1 MFMNEINKKRNMLV
15 VKHNDL
21 IQKISYNLTATEQK
35 LIIYIISKI
44 KPTAKDLDKIEIKVN
59 DFCSICG
66 IDKTYFYSEFKKI
79 IDNLDN
85 KSYWIQTE
93 KKLFKFRWFSEA
105 EYINGQGKVKI
116 LLNTNLK
123 QYLIDLKEHFTE
135 YELYNILALKSK
147 HSIRLFELFKSY
159 SYQNYVSF
167 EVEEFK
173 KLLHINSTTYKNFNN
188 LKVKVLE
195 KAILEINK
203 YTELEVEY
211 KTIKKGKK
219 IVEIIFHIKKKDSL
233 DSWRSYKNTIDKIN
247 ESNNKLKQKITVC
260 DLFKYDIKE

>member
-1 MFMNEINKKRNMLV
+1 MKDKDRSMLV

-21 IQKISYNLTATEQK
+21 IQKVSYNLTATEQK
-35 LIIYIISKI
+35 LIIYVISKI
-44 KPTAKDLDKIEIKVN
+44 KQTDKELDKIEIRVD

-66 IDKTYFYSEFKKI
+66 IDKTYFYTEFKEI

-85 KSYWIQTE
+85 KSYWVQTD

-105 EYINGQGKVKI
+105 EYINGEGKVKV

-123 QYLIDLKEHFTE
+123 QYLIDLKKHFTE

-159 SYQNYVSF
+159 SYQSYISF
-167 EVEEFK
+167 NIEKFR
-173 KLLHINSTTYKNFNN
+173 KLLYIDTVTYKNFNN
-188 LKVKVLE
+188 LKVKVLNR
-195 KAILEINK
+195 AIEEINK

-211 KTIKKGKK
+211 KTITKGRKVIEIAFHIDKKGT
-219 IVEIIFHIKKKDSL
+219 L
-233 DSWRSYKNTIDKIN
+233 DSYISYKNTIDKIN
-247 ESNNKLKQKITVC
+247 ENNGQIKGQITIY
-260 DLFKYDIKE
+260 DLFKDN